1 MTANSKSKI
10 QNPKSYNLRVVGTED
25 STLTA
30 ELERVGAQV
39 PGQQIMWRKAS
50 FLPIRLEGLTCVGA
64 NVLKQEMLARGGDCA
79 VHRDCL
85 TLDRDHTSALLIGTR
100 AQYDDLREK
109 LREQAFGL
117 PDVAEQLSAL
127 LESLD
132 APLKPLQ
139 LGRHNLLI
147 GERTL
152 VMGILNVTPDSFS
165 GDSLGDDVDAAI
177 QQARR
182 MKIEG
187 ADILDVGGQS
197 TRPGSDPVPEEEEL
211 HRVLPVVETLV
222 GPDGVDLP
230 ISVDTSRA
238 RVAEAALKA
247 GAHII
252 NDITGL
258 RDDPEIADV
267 VAGHNAALAL
277 MHIQGTPRDMQHN
290 PHYDDL
296 LGEVIAYLR
305 EGIEKAVSAGVPRS
319 HIWIDPGIG
328 FGKTLHHNLEI
339 LRRLSEMKSLGCAI
353 LIGTSRKS
361 FIGRILARD
370 RGGELPPPQER
381 VTGTGATVAI
391 SIANGASVVR
401 VHDVAPAV
409 EVARITDA
417 IVRETRRET

>member
-1 MTANSKSKI
+1 MTANPKSKI
-10 QNPKSYNLRVVGTED
+10 QNPKSYNLRVVGTDD

-109 LREQAFGL
+109 LHEQAFGL
-117 PDVAEQLSAL
+117 PEVAEQLSDL
-127 LESLD
+127 LDSLD
-132 APLKPLQ
+132 TPLEPLQ
-139 LGRHNLLI
+139 LGHYTLPI

-152 VMGILNVTPDSFS
+152 VTGILNVTPDSFS

-182 MKIEG
+182 MKMEG

-197 TRPGSDPVPEEEEL
+197 TRPGSDPVPVEEEL
-211 HRVLPVVETLV
+211 HRVLPVVERLV
-222 GPDGVDLP
+222 GPDGVALP

-267 VAGHNAALAL
+267 AARHNAALAL
-277 MHIQGTPRDMQHN
+277 MHIKGTPRDMQHN

-319 HIWIDPGIG
+319 RIWIDPGIG
-328 FGKTLHHNLEI
+328 FGKTLHHNLEL

-353 LIGTSRKS
+353 LIGTSRKT

-370 RGGELPPPQER
+370 RGGDLPSPQER
-381 VTGTGATVAI
+381 VTGTGATLAV
-391 SIANGASVVR
+391 SIANGASVIR